1 MSRLERVREEEGEG
15 EEVVLSYLLEG
26 WTRMEEMQLT
36 SLSVLKVLP
45 RLWRRIE
52 EIRVRGRRERREIT
66 LTRSDLEAKKT
77 VKSNV
82 NLGISFASKL
92 ALLRLNAG

>member
-1 MSRLERVREEEGEG
+1 VSRLERVREEEGEG

>member
-1 MSRLERVREEEGEG
+1 MSRLERVREEEGAG